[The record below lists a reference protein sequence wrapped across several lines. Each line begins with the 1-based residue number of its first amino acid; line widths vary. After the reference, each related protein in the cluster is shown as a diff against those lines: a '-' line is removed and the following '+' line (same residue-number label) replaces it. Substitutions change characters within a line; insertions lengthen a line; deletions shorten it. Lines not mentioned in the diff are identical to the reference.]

1 MGILLVRH
9 SDAVEGGGPIDDASR
24 WLSAT
29 GRRRAYAAATLL
41 AGKGLVLDRFVTS
54 PRVRAVQTAE
64 IYAHVLGY
72 RGAIEGVPELSFT
85 APAADAA
92 RVLRTLAGNVAAFG
106 HMPTIAEIVQLLSNG
121 RKARPLLTS
130 EAVWIEG
137 EEVAFRLEPEE

>member
-24 WLSAT
+24 WLSAA

-41 AGKGLVLDRFVTS
+41 ATRGLVLDRFVTS

-72 RGAIEGVPELSFT
+72 RGAIEGLPELSFT

-92 RVLRTLAGNVAAFG
+92 RVLRAMRGNVAAFG
-106 HMPTIAEIVQLLSNG
+106 HMPTIAEIVQLLSNA
-121 RKARPLLTS
+121 RKARPLVTS

-137 EEVAFRLEPEE
+137 EDVVFRLEPED